1 MTENRVLVSC
11 LHLQRHI
18 DKYRDLLLQRGIE
31 VETPAVA
38 QQLSEDQLVEI
49 IGRFDGVIAGDDEF
63 TAKVLQKAERLKIL
77 IKWGIGVDAIDLDEA
92 ARLGIPVK
100 NTPAMFGD
108 EVADVTMGYIIMLAR
123 GLHQLDRGVR
133 RGEWPKIQGM
143 SLRGKTLGV
152 IGLGDIG
159 RAACRRAAAFG
170 MRVIGYDP
178 VGVCEDAAAGG
189 VRPVDLNT
197 LLEASDIISLSC
209 ALTADNRHLL
219 GRPEFA
225 RMQAGVLI
233 VNAAR
238 GTLIDEAALAAA
250 LASGRVGGAALDV
263 FENEPLPDDSPLRA
277 FDNCIFGTHNGSNTL
292 EAVER
297 VNDKTVEML
306 VDALGVK
313 VG

>member
-1 MTENRVLVSC
+1 VTENKVLVSC

-18 DKYRDLLLQRGIE
+18 DKYRDLLAQRGIA

-77 IKWGIGVDAIDLDEA
+77 IKWGIGVDAIDLKEA
-92 ARLGIPVK
+92 ERLGIPVK

-108 EVADVTMGYIIMLAR
+108 EVADVTMGYVIMLAR

-159 RAACRRAAAFG
+159 RAVCRRAAAFG

-178 VGVCEDAAAGG
+178 VDVCEDAQAGG
-189 VRPVDLNT
+189 VGPVDLNT
-197 LLEASDIISLSC
+197 LVEASDVISLSC

-219 GRPEFA
+219 GGPEFA
-225 RMQAGVLI
+225 RMKDGVLI

-238 GTLIDEAALAAA
+238 GSLIDEKALAAA

-263 FENEPLPDDSPLRA
+263 FENEPLPGDSPLRD
-277 FDNCIFGTHNGSNTL
+277 FDSCVFGTHNGSNTL

-306 VDALGVK
+306 IDALGVR